1 MVAVHLVL
9 NQKLLLVE
17 AVKHGFE
24 PDLAVLLI
32 CPFFLGSL
40 GASVV
45 CNPGLVCA
53 KFMCRISNSFTVLQ
67 LLVELKTNE
76 TSWLCR

>member
-17 AVKHGFE
+17 AMKHGFE

-32 CPFFLGSL
+32 CPLSSL
-40 GASVV
+40 GAIVF

-53 KFMCRISNSFTVLQ
+53 KFMCRISNSFTLLQ
-67 LLVELKTNE
+67 LFVELKTNE
-76 TSWLCR
+76 TSWLC